1 MIDPQQRDKYKQA
14 LYELTPNDGKTITN
28 ASVRDA
34 LRAQFPDDDIAQ
46 EDYWDLRNSLIA
58 DGKLETARGRGGSV
72 RRVPAEVTIE
82 TPSATAMAGA
92 VAPIVTALETREA
105 ELYEPFKKAIETG
118 YVPNNDLKPWICENT
133 AAQGRRA
140 TGGRWTRPDVT
151 LIAMQ
156 TFAYVPDKLFE
167 VITFEIK
174 PNLDTALDGVYEA
187 AAHSAFAHR
196 SYLAFPDSKDYESNP
211 LFDRI
216 RNECE
221 RFKLG
226 LILFEDVANW
236 DTYNFEVESQTQ
248 DPDPQAVNDFIKI
261 QISERSREE
270 IQRWFR

>member
-1 MIDPQQRDKYKQA
+1 
-14 LYELTPNDGKTITN
+14 
-28 ASVRDA
+28 
-34 LRAQFPDDDIAQ
+34 
-46 EDYWDLRNSLIA
+46 
-58 DGKLETARGRGGSV
+58 
-72 RRVPAEVTIE
+72 
-82 TPSATAMAGA
+82 MAGA